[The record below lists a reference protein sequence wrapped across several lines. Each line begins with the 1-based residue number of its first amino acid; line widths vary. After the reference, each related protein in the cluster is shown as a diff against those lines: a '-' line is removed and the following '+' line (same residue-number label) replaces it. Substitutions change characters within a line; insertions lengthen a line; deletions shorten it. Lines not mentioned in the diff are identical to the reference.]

1 MARISIVIIAALLLC
16 SLSQAQRSQLNRPPI
31 HGAPEISNFSV
42 TVSTANGD
50 PAENARVELRDVVT
64 GQLITSGY
72 TNASGALEL
81 SGILP
86 TTYLLDVTH
95 GLAEY
100 KEKADMRMG
109 DRTMAVRLPG
119 GTESE
124 DAGNKNAVSVA
135 QFKVPSKARNE
146 YKKADEALHKGKK
159 VECAQHLAKAL
170 DIYPTFAEALTLR
183 GILSLDTQNLDKAVA
198 DIESAIKADPSYGFA
213 YVALGATYNNLSR
226 FDDAIRTLD
235 RGLSLSPNAWQG
247 YFEMA
252 KARIGKGEFQL
263 ALRQLDKAQ
272 TLVRE
277 AYPSIHLAKAHA
289 LLALKQYP
297 DAMNELQTFLS
308 EAPNDSRSSDARQ
321 ALEQVKAYAG
331 R

>member
-1 MARISIVIIAALLLC
+1 MARILIIAVTALVLS
-16 SLSQAQRSQLNRPPI
+16 SLSQAQQQLNHPPT
-31 HGAPEISNFSV
+31 HGALELSSFSV
-42 TVSTANGD
+42 TVTTSSGA

-64 GQLITSGY
+64 GQLVTSGY

-81 SGILP
+81 PGIQP

-95 GLAEY
+95 GLSEF

-119 GTESE
+119 GEDSGNIES
-124 DAGNKNAVSVA
+124 KSTVSVA
-135 QFKVPSKARNE
+135 QYKVPSKARNE

-159 VECAQHLAKAL
+159 EECAQHLAKAL
-170 DIYPTFAEALTLR
+170 DIYANFAEALTLR
-183 GILSLDTQNLDKAVA
+183 GILNLDGQNPAKAVA
-198 DIESAIKADPSYGFA
+198 DIESAIKADPTYGFA
-213 YVALGATYNNLSR
+213 YIALGATYNNLSR

-235 RGLSLSPNAWQG
+235 RGVSFSPNAWQG

-252 KARIGKGEFQL
+252 KARLGKGEFQS

-272 TLVRE
+272 SLVRE
-277 AYPSIHLAKAHA
+277 AYPAIHLAKAHA

-297 DAMNELQTFLS
+297 DAMNELQAFLAA
-308 EAPNDSRSSDARQ
+308 APNDARSSDARQ
-321 ALEQVKAYAG
+321 ALEQMKAYVG
-331 R
+331 K